1 MRLDVTEDDVK
12 LIMKTLERDAKF
24 LSSLG
29 LMDYSLL
36 LGIEKITEGM
46 ITETE

>member
-1 MRLDVTEDDVK
+1 MLFSARFIDLSDRVKNRLKIALIKDV
-12 LIMKTLERDAKF
+12 KF

-36 LGIEKITEGM
+36 LAIENQVKV
-46 ITETE
+46 